1 MRILRTFFPM
11 FLTVSSPQK
20 LTELK
25 SSMTPLL
32 PKILK
37 KYDCSRGLDVNCW
50 TGDST
55 IKLQSQFPD
64 IRIFGIDKN
73 QSAIKLAK
81 TRFHSSVFKVSDIEK
96 ENLSGKFELIQISN
110 YTNLDKVLWNTYP
123 LLSDNGFMIVNY
135 KESDVPYMK
144 ELYDKNFRFPP
155 QERNGYVL
163 SNMYLFEKENKAI
176 ILK

>member
-1 MRILRTFFPM
+1 M

-55 IKLQSQFPD
+55 VKLQSQFPD
-64 IRIFGIDKN
+64 VRIFGIDKN

-81 TRFHSSVFKVSDIEK
+81 TRFQSSVFKVSDIEK
-96 ENLSGKFELIQISN
+96 EKFNGKFELIQISN
-110 YTNLDKVLWNTYP
+110 YTNLDRVLWNTYP
-123 LLSDNGFMIVNY
+123 LLSDHGFMIINY
-135 KESDVPYMK
+135 KNVDTPYIK
-144 ELYDKNFRFPP
+144 ELYERNFWFPP

-163 SNMYLFEKENKAI
+163 SNMYLFEHENKAI